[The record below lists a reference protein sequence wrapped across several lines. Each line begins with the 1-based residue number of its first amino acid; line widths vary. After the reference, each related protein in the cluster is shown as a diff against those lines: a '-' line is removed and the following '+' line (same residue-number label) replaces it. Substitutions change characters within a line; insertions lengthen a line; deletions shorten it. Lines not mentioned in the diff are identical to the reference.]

1 MKDGLVL
8 AKIISHKLGYPLGL
22 AECVARDMIR
32 DDFPKNGVKTMGE
45 AIAYLDEVRA
55 RADKAG
61 GAST

>member
-8 AKIISHKLGYPLGL
+8 TKIIAYKFGYPLGL

-45 AIAYLDEVRA
+45 AIAYLDNLKIKMDNQQRA
-55 RADKAG
+55 
-61 GAST
+61 S